1 MKWSHSLAVAAFT
14 GLIGLCAAGFA
25 TSLGVKWYDV
35 HAFEGAEGF
44 VVAACA
50 ILGLIAGFVVG
61 LGLSRLVAR
70 SERPSAPKAAAV
82 SAAALVVTI
91 VAITTMA
98 RILADI
104 PPLSEGEP
112 LFLMVEVQT
121 PVGYPSPDTLSGI
134 GYLKLRHKERGPL
147 FKEDVRFVD
156 DRWVIPGVVRVFT
169 SRGRRSLDVV
179 IGEVQLGAFVL
190 PLPAHPGAESRVWSE
205 WLPAGSG
212 DLRRSGE
219 SPRSDQ
225 FTVRYR
231 VVRQSEPLRTESIGP
246 FSIETVVSA
255 FYSPRWSERVA
266 AQSFFR
272 VSYKGQ
278 ALPDFD
284 RFGSVAVLNGPRTA
298 LLVQARRTGR
308 TETCHLVVDSG
319 TDAEVRSVGA
329 CDAPIFGHP
338 LTSDQER
345 FVAARNKD
353 LVFGWVDRVTF
364 DRPGLFVVRDN
375 VLDTRDLTFR
385 RVAFPEGLSSWQ
397 PPPFGL
403 SPDQRSLVGF
413 LHHEA
418 QTQNPTLAVTD
429 WTTGHSYS
437 LQIDRQRMRVVG
449 FETLDPLWLAH
460 HFRWRRTSEGVDV
473 LEERPDFVPLPYRT
487 YLTLG
492 MPGQYQEYWL
502 FPAGAPLRQQI
513 VRILVE
519 ELQGKQFGE
528 DRHSGGTRVRVN
540 GNVVTVA
547 THADLVTVFMA
558 TGAGD
563 PELMKRVAAH
573 LERAMASGKYDAL
586 FQSAKAP

>member
-14 GLIGLCAAGFA
+14 GLIGLFAAGFA

-104 PPLSEGEP
+104 PPLSEGEQ

-179 IGEVQLGAFVL
+179 IGEVQLGAFCTAL
-190 PLPAHPGAESRVWSE
+190 TGAPGGRESSV
-205 WLPAGSG
+205 
-212 DLRRSGE
+212 
-219 SPRSDQ
+219 
-225 FTVRYR
+225 
-231 VVRQSEPLRTESIGP
+231 
-246 FSIETVVSA
+246 
-255 FYSPRWSERVA
+255 ERVA
-266 AQSFFR
+266 ARRFWRLAPVWGIAALGSIHRQIPSCSTKRATADRVDRSLFHRNGGQCVLFSSVVGASGCPIVFPRQLQRSGAAGFRSFR
-272 VSYKGQ
+272 VSRCIERPADGSPRSGAPHRPYGDLSSGRRQ
-278 ALPDFD
+278 RNRRGGPIGRRLRRPDFWPSAD
-284 RFGSVAVLNGPRTA
+284 FGSGTLCCRPEQG
-298 LLVQARRTGR
+298 
-308 TETCHLVVDSG
+308 SG
-319 TDAEVRSVGA
+319 VR
-329 CDAPIFGHP
+329 
-338 LTSDQER
+338 L
-345 FVAARNKD
+345 
-353 LVFGWVDRVTF
+353 VDRVTF

-429 WTTGHSYS
+429 WTTGHSS
-437 LQIDRQRMRVVG
+437 RCKSIASVCALSGSRLSIPCGSHIISDG
-449 FETLDPLWLAH
+449 GAPPKEWTC
-460 HFRWRRTSEGVDV
+460 WRSGRTSSHC
-473 LEERPDFVPLPYRT
+473 RI
-487 YLTLG
+487 
-492 MPGQYQEYWL
+492 
-502 FPAGAPLRQQI
+502 AP
-513 VRILVE
+513 
-519 ELQGKQFGE
+519 
-528 DRHSGGTRVRVN
+528 T
-540 GNVVTVA
+540 
-547 THADLVTVFMA
+547 
-558 TGAGD
+558 
-563 PELMKRVAAH
+563 
-573 LERAMASGKYDAL
+573 
-586 FQSAKAP
+586 